1 MSENVTAARPYAK
14 AIFELAKKGA
24 SFDAWSERL
33 KFLSAVVADKSV
45 ADMLDQPNS
54 TASDRAAMIEKVA
67 GDKLD
72 GESVN
77 AVRLLAENGR
87 LSLMGSIA
95 TLFDQ
100 YRAEDEGTLEATV
113 ISAMALDDNYR
124 AKLADS
130 LQRKFNKKINIVNTI
145 DESLIGGAIIRAGDV
160 VIDGSVKGKLDQLGS
175 NLSA

>member
-45 ADMLDQPNS
+45 ASMLDQPNS
-54 TASDRAAMIEKVA
+54 TAAERASMIEKIA

-72 GESVN
+72 SEGAN

-87 LSLMGSIA
+87 LGSMESIA
-95 TLFDQ
+95 TLFD
-100 YRAEDEGTLEATV
+100 L
-113 ISAMALDDNYR
+113 
-124 AKLADS
+124 
-130 LQRKFNKKINIVNTI
+130 
-145 DESLIGGAIIRAGDV
+145 SLIHI
-160 VIDGSVKGKLDQLGS
+160 
-175 NLSA
+175 